1 MSVLLQPGQGQG
13 EEEVRRSGGR
23 AAAGLGCVLTDPVP
37 PQVNQQRQKLQ
48 ELQNLI
54 ENLSSGQDTVSDKAF
69 EDRLQEAEKAIQE
82 LLEEAQSSKGEPR
95 SV

>member
-1 MSVLLQPGQGQG
+1 MG
-13 EEEVRRSGGR
+13 
-23 AAAGLGCVLTDPVP
+23 AAAGLGWVLTDPVP

-54 ENLSSGQDTVSDKAF
+54 ENLSSGQDSVSDQAF
-69 EDRLQEAEKAIQE
+69 EDRLQEAEKAIRE